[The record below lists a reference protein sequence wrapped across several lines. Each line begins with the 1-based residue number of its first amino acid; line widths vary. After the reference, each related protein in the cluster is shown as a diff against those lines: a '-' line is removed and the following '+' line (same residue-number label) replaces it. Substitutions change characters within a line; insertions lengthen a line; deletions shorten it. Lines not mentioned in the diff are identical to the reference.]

1 MIGLL
6 IAEDHAIV
14 RNGLKQIFMLMP
26 EIAVG
31 GEAVNG
37 AEVLQCLQQDR
48 FDVLLL
54 DLNMPGI
61 SGADLIVRVKAQHP
75 DLPILVLSMHNEPH
89 VVARVLKAGADGY
102 ITKDCEPDVLLTA
115 IRKVAAGERYVA
127 PELAEKMAF
136 APHLGAQTADH
147 DRLSQR
153 ELQVLRLLTAGHSVN
168 AIATQLNISN
178 KTVSTHK
185 MRLMEKLDLSS
196 MAALMQYAIQN
207 GLLDPSATL

>member
-1 MIGLL
+1 MIKLL

-14 RNGLKQIFMLMP
+14 RNGLKKIFMHMP
-26 EIAVG
+26 EIVVA

-37 AEVLQCLQQDR
+37 AEVLERLQQDT
-48 FDVLLL
+48 FDVLLT

-61 SGADLIVRVKAQHP
+61 HGAELIVRVKARHP

-89 VVARVLKAGADGY
+89 VVAGVLKAGADGY

-115 IRKVAAGERYVA
+115 IRKVAAHERYVA
-127 PELAEKMAF
+127 PDLAERMVF
-136 APHLGAQTADH
+136 AAHLGAGAPAQTP
-147 DRLSQR
+147 LSQR

-168 AIATQLNISN
+168 AIATQLHISN

-185 MRLMEKLDLSS
+185 MRLMEKLNLSS
-196 MAALMQYAIQN
+196 MAALMQYAMQH
-207 GLLDPSATL
+207 GLFDSDATE

>member
-1 MIGLL
+1 MMIRLL

-26 EIAVG
+26 EISVG

-37 AEVLQCLQQDR
+37 AEVLERLQQDR
-48 FDVLLL
+48 FDLLLL

-61 SGADLIVRVKAQHP
+61 SGAELIGRVKAQHAQ
-75 DLPILVLSMHNEPH
+75 LPILVLSMHNEPH
-89 VVARVLKAGADGY
+89 VVARILKAGADGY

-115 IRKVAAGERYVA
+115 IRKVAA
-127 PELAEKMAF
+127 LAESMAF
-136 APHLGAQTADH
+136 DTDSGAGGGVQSP
-147 DRLSQR
+147 LSQR

-168 AIATQLNISN
+168 AIAAQLHISN

-185 MRLMEKLDLSS
+185 MRLMEKLNLSS
-196 MAALMQYAIQN
+196 MAALMQYAMQN
-207 GLLDPSATL
+207 GLLNSYAIK

>member
-1 MIGLL
+1 MIRLL

-26 EIAVG
+26 EITVG

-37 AEVLQCLQQDR
+37 AEVLERLQQDT
-48 FDVLLL
+48 FDLLLL

-61 SGADLIVRVKAQHP
+61 SGAELIARVKALHAG
-75 DLPILVLSMHNEPH
+75 LPILVLTMHNEPH

-115 IRKVAAGERYVA
+115 IRKVAAGQRYVA
-127 PELAEKMAF
+127 PELAEKMLF
-136 APHLGAQTADH
+136 AANLAPTLGPEQ
-147 DRLSQR
+147 LSQR

-207 GLLDPSATL
+207 GLLDQSATL

>member
-1 MIGLL
+1 MIRLL

-26 EIAVG
+26 EIDVG

-37 AEVLQCLQQDR
+37 TEVLERLQQDR
-48 FDVLLL
+48 FDLLLL
-54 DLNMPGI
+54 DLTMPGI
-61 SGADLIVRVKAQHP
+61 NGAELIAHVKAQYP

-102 ITKDCEPDVLLTA
+102 ITKYSEPDVLLTA
-115 IRKVAAGERYVA
+115 IRKVAGHERYVESA
-127 PELAEKMAF
+127 LAERMVLA
-136 APHLGAQTADH
+136 AHLGTEAPAQGQ
-147 DRLSQR
+147 LSQR
-153 ELQVLRLLTAGHSVN
+153 ELEVLRLLTAGHSIN
-168 AIATQLNISN
+168 AIATQLYISN

-185 MRLMEKLDLSS
+185 MRLMEKLNLSS

-207 GLLDPSATL
+207 GLLDSNAIE

>member
-1 MIGLL
+1 MIRLL

-26 EIAVG
+26 EIAVA

-37 AEVLQCLQQDR
+37 TEVLEHLQRDT
-48 FDVLLL
+48 FDILLL

-61 SGADLIVRVKAQHP
+61 SGAELIARVKAQHA

-115 IRKVAAGERYVA
+115 IRKVAARDRYVEPA
-127 PELAEKMAF
+127 LAEKMVLGT
-136 APHLGAQTADH
+136 HLGGQGTDLTS
-147 DRLSQR
+147 LSER

-185 MRLMEKLDLSS
+185 MRLMEKLHTSS

-207 GLLDPSATL
+207 GLLDSNAIE

>member
-1 MIGLL
+1 MIRLL

-26 EIAVG
+26 EITVA

-37 AEVLQCLQQDR
+37 TEVLERLQQDR
-48 FDVLLL
+48 FDILLL

-61 SGADLIVRVKAQHP
+61 SGAELIARVKAQHA

-115 IRKVAAGERYVA
+115 IRKVAARDRYVEPA
-127 PELAEKMAF
+127 LAEKMVLGT
-136 APHLGAQTADH
+136 HLGGQGPDPTP
-147 DRLSQR
+147 LSER

-168 AIATQLNISN
+168 AIAAQLNISN

-185 MRLMEKLDLSS
+185 MRLMEKLHTSS

-207 GLLDPSATL
+207 GLLDSNAIE